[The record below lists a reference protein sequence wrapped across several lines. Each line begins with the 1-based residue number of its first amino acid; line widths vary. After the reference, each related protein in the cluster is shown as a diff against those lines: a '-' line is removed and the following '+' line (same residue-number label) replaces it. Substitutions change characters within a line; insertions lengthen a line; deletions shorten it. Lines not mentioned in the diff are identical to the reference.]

1 MKQLDYIYSD
11 TNNLKTYM
19 EENFKEKKLLIQ
31 LFCSEKV
38 QGNVIAQ
45 EIHANCT
52 NTSVNIIVSPSC
64 PQTRL
69 QFTVLADDTVLV
81 SELAPMEFDFFN
93 SGPVVIFKREPKDD
107 CWIVT
112 HVTSSVSQWGYEPA
126 FFLDD
131 EDAVKEVF
139 HKEDMQRVRDDLT
152 LAVKEGKNQINQQYR
167 IYKTDG
173 TIAWVSDYTQVIRN
187 AQDEPVELIGYL
199 VDITQDKKHEA
210 LYAGIINTTA
220 EGFWL
225 LDADLKIIDV
235 NYSLCAMIGYRKDE
249 MIGKSPYDFI
259 AEQDYN
265 LCQEQADSID
275 ELSSRTYEITLRVK
289 EGGEIHTLANAT
301 TMYDQFGTMRTF
313 AFMTDITSQ
322 KKIEEDLRN
331 RQESIENL
339 NNSLESRIRQ
349 EVEKNREKDQMMY
362 QQSRLASMG
371 EMIGNIAHQWRQ
383 PLNIMA
389 LVMQDIYIS
398 DQLGNLTSKKVEES
412 YEKSNNLLQYMSQT
426 IDDFRNFFKQNDE
439 SAKFSIKEAVET
451 VYNLVN
457 TNLSYNQI
465 ECVIDV
471 RHDSQVYGG
480 LNEFKQV
487 LINIINNAQEAIES
501 NNVKSNK
508 QIHILITQKND
519 NALVSIADMGGGI
532 SKGVMEKI
540 FDPYFT
546 TKEQTQGT
554 GLGLYMSK
562 QIIENSMC
570 GSLSAKNIDNGAE
583 FIITLPLK
591 KCEEE

>member
-1 MKQLDYIYSD
+1 MKQNNYIY
-11 TNNLKTYM
+11 TNIKDLNSFMETEFKDERVLVHLFSSNKKTAP
-19 EENFKEKKLLIQ
+19 L
-31 LFCSEKV
+31 
-38 QGNVIAQ
+38 IAQ
-45 EIHANCT
+45 EVHSFNVNST
-52 NTSVNIIVSPSC
+52 VNIIISPSYE
-64 PQTRL
+64 QTTL
-69 QFTVLADDTVLV
+69 QFIVLEKDTELV
-81 SELAPMEFDFFN
+81 SELVPIEFDFFN

-107 CWIVT
+107 CWAVT
-112 HVTSSVSQWGYEPA
+112 HVTNSVSQWGYEPT
-126 FFLDD
+126 FFLED

-139 HKEDMQRVRDDLT
+139 HKEDIQRVKDTLT
-152 LAVKEGKNQINQQYR
+152 LAVQEGKDQINQQYR
-167 IYKTDG
+167 IYRTDG

-187 AQDEPVELIGYL
+187 NLGEPIELIGYL

-225 LDADLKIIDV
+225 LDSELKIIDV
-235 NYSLCAMIGYRKDE
+235 NYSLCAMLGYTKDE
-249 MIGKSPYDFI
+249 MIGKAPYDFI
-259 AEQDYN
+259 DEQDYN
-265 LCQEQADSID
+265 LCQEQADSIN
-275 ELSSRTYEITLRVK
+275 ELASRIYEITLK
-289 EGGEIHTLANAT
+289 LKDGSLLHALANAT
-301 TMYDQFGTMRTF
+301 TMYDQYGTMRTF
-313 AFMTDITSQ
+313 AFMTDISSQ

-331 RQESIENL
+331 RQETIENL
-339 NNSLESRIRQ
+339 NNSLESRITQ

-398 DQLGNLTSKKVEES
+398 DQLGNLTSKKVEDS

-426 IDDFRNFFKQNDE
+426 IDDFRNFFKQGDE
-439 SAKFSIKEAVET
+439 SAQFSIKEAVDT
-451 VYNLVN
+451 VYNLIN

-465 ECVIDV
+465 ECTIDV
-471 RHDSQVYGG
+471 RHDSQVFGG

-487 LINIINNAQEAIES
+487 LINIINNAQEAIQT
-501 NNVKSNK
+501 NNGKDKHIN
-508 QIHILITQKND
+508 ILITQENE
-519 NALVSIADMGGGI
+519 NAIISISDKGGGI
-532 SKGVMEKI
+532 SKNVMEKI

-570 GSLSAKNIDNGAE
+570 GSLSAKNIGGGAE
-583 FIITLPLK
+583 FKITLPLK
-591 KCEEE
+591 KSE